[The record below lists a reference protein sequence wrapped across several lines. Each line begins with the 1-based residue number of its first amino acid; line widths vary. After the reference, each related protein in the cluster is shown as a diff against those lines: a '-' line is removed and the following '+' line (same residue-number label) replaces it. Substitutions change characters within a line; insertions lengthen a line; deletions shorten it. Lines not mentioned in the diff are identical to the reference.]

1 MFEQRRHRKIFIPVV
16 AFLIIV
22 SVIFYFS
29 DRLTLYFF
37 TATKYSKT
45 KTPAMYVIPI
55 AREIQRTHKTFS
67 TPYLLSYENIKL
79 QIPWEFKEKSESIFT
94 TFYVFRNKK
103 GIVISQQG
111 EDESFRQ
118 KLLDEG
124 PLELQKAKFIYGEE
138 NLKSEYAVSNL
149 ILHTT
154 PDQFSISKPA
164 PENEKIIPLLML
176 KGLYSVYGNVIY
188 KFNLDNVRGFQFGN
202 PQTTKNIYVHLFN
215 EKYQVIRLHFIAA
228 TQAEIDY
235 ILSSLELYPD

>member
-1 MFEQRRHRKIFIPVV
+1 MFEQLRHRKVLIPIV

-22 SVIFYFS
+22 SLVFYFS

-37 TATKYSKT
+37 SATNYSKT
-45 KTPAMYVIPI
+45 KTPELYIIPI
-55 AREIQRTHKTFS
+55 AREIQVSNETLS
-67 TPYLLSYENIKL
+67 TPYLLAYESVKL
-79 QIPWEFKEKSESIFT
+79 KIPWALKEKSDSVFS
-94 TFYVFRNKK
+94 TFYLFRNKK

-118 KLLDEG
+118 RLFREE
-124 PLELQKAKFIYGEE
+124 PLEVQNSKFHYREE
-138 NLKSEYAVSNL
+138 DLKSEYAVSNL

-154 PDQFSISKPA
+154 PEQFSIFRPA
-164 PENEKIIPLLML
+164 PENARIIALLML

-188 KFNLDNVRGFQFGN
+188 KFSLGNVRGFQFGN

-215 EKYQVIRLHFIAA
+215 EKDQVFRLHFIAA

-235 ILSSLELYPD
+235 ILSSAEFNDI

>member
-1 MFEQRRHRKIFIPVV
+1 MFEQAKHRKVFIPVV

-22 SVIFYFS
+22 SIVFYFS

-37 TATKYSKT
+37 IATKYSKT

-55 AREIQRTHKTFS
+55 AREILPSNETFS
-67 TPYLLSYENIKL
+67 TPYLLSYESVKL
-79 QIPWEFKEKSESIFT
+79 KIPWELKEKSESVFT
-94 TFYVFRNKK
+94 TFYVFRNRK

-111 EDESFRQ
+111 KDESFRQ
-118 KLLDEG
+118 RLLDEES
-124 PLELQKAKFIYGEE
+124 LEVQKSKFLYGEE

-154 PDQFSISKPA
+154 PDQFRISRPA
-164 PENEKIIPLLML
+164 PENEKMIPLLML

-188 KFNLDNVRGFQFGN
+188 KFNLDNVRCFQFGN

-215 EKYQVIRLHFIAA
+215 EKDQVFRLHFIAA

-235 ILSSLELYPD
+235 ILSSIEFN

>member
-1 MFEQRRHRKIFIPVV
+1 MFEQQRHRKIFIPVV

-37 TATKYSKT
+37 TATEYSKT

-55 AREIQRTHKTFS
+55 AREIQRNHKTVS
-67 TPYLLSYENIKL
+67 TPYSLSYENIKL
-79 QIPWEFKEKSESIFT
+79 QIPWEFKEKSESIFS

-118 KLLDEG
+118 KLINEG
-124 PLELQKAKFIYGEE
+124 PLKTQKAKFIYGEE
-138 NLKSEYAVSNL
+138 NLKSEYTVSNL

-154 PDQFSISKPA
+154 PDQFSISRPA
-164 PENEKIIPLLML
+164 SENEKIIPLLML

-215 EKYQVIRLHFIAA
+215 NEYQIFRLHFIAA

-235 ILSSLELYPD
+235 I

>member
-1 MFEQRRHRKIFIPVV
+1 
-16 AFLIIV
+16 
-22 SVIFYFS
+22 
-29 DRLTLYFF
+29 
-37 TATKYSKT
+37 
-45 KTPAMYVIPI
+45 MYVIPI
-55 AREIQRTHKTFS
+55 AREIQQSNETFS
-67 TPYLLSYENIKL
+67 TPYLLSYESVKL
-79 QIPWEFKEKSESIFT
+79 KIPWELRETSESIFS

-118 KLLDEG
+118 KLLDAE
-124 PLELQKAKFIYGEE
+124 PLEVQKAKFLYGKE

-154 PDQFSISKPA
+154 PEQFSISRPV

-202 PQTTKNIYVHLFN
+202 PQTTKNIYVHFFN
-215 EKYQVIRLHFIAA
+215 EKNQVFRLHFIAA
-228 TQAEIDY
+228 TQAEIDF
-235 ILSSLELYPD
+235 ILSSIEIT

>member
-1 MFEQRRHRKIFIPVV
+1 MFEQARHRKVFIPVV

-22 SVIFYFS
+22 SIVFYFS

-37 TATKYSKT
+37 IATKYSKT

-55 AREIQRTHKTFS
+55 AREILPSNETFS
-67 TPYLLSYENIKL
+67 TPYLLSYESVKL
-79 QIPWEFKEKSESIFT
+79 KIPWELKEKSESIFST
-94 TFYVFRNKK
+94 LYVFRNKK

-118 KLLDEG
+118 RLLDEE
-124 PLELQKAKFIYGEE
+124 PLEVQKSKFQYGEA

-154 PDQFSISKPA
+154 PDQFRISRPA
-164 PENEKIIPLLML
+164 PENEKMIPLLML

-188 KFNLDNVRGFQFGN
+188 KFNLDNVRCFQFGN

-215 EKYQVIRLHFIAA
+215 DKYQVFRLHFIAA

-235 ILSSLELYPD
+235 ILSSIEFN

>member
-1 MFEQRRHRKIFIPVV
+1 MFEQLRHRKIFIPVA

-22 SVIFYFS
+22 SIVFYFS

-45 KTPAMYVIPI
+45 KTPAMYLIPI
-55 AREIQRTHKTFS
+55 AREIQLSNETFS
-67 TPYLLSYENIKL
+67 SPYLLSYESVKL
-79 QIPWEFKEKSESIFT
+79 KIPWELKEKTESIFS
-94 TFYVFRNKK
+94 TFYIFRNKK

-118 KLLDEG
+118 RLLDEE
-124 PLELQKAKFIYGEE
+124 PLEVQKSKFLYGEE
-138 NLKSEYAVSNL
+138 TLKSEYAVSSL

-154 PDQFSISKPA
+154 PDQFSISRPA
-164 PENEKIIPLLML
+164 PENAGIIPLLML

-188 KFNLDNVRGFQFGN
+188 KFNLDNVRCFQFGN

-215 EKYQVIRLHFIAA
+215 EKDQVFRLHFIAA

-235 ILSSLELYPD
+235 ILSTIEFN

>member
-1 MFEQRRHRKIFIPVV
+1 MFEQQRHRKIFIPVV

-37 TATKYSKT
+37 IATKYSKT

-55 AREIQRTHKTFS
+55 EREIQRTHKTFS
-67 TPYLLSYENIKL
+67 TPYLLSYESVKL
-79 QIPWEFKEKSESIFT
+79 NIPWELKEKSESIFS
-94 TFYVFRNKK
+94 TFYAFKNKK

-111 EDESFRQ
+111 EDENFRQ
-118 KLLDEG
+118 KLLDDES
-124 PLELQKAKFIYGEE
+124 LEVQNAKSLYGEE

-154 PDQFSISKPA
+154 PDQFSISRPA

-188 KFNLDNVRGFQFGN
+188 KFNLDNIRGFQFGN
-202 PQTTKNIYVHLFN
+202 PQTTKNIYVHLFS
-215 EKYQVIRLHFIAA
+215 ESDQVIRLHFIAG

-235 ILSSLELYPD
+235 ILSSIEFL

>member
-1 MFEQRRHRKIFIPVV
+1 MFEQQRHRKIFIPVV

-22 SVIFYFS
+22 SIILYFS

-37 TATKYSKT
+37 TATQYSKS

-55 AREIQRTHKTFS
+55 AREILPPNETFS
-67 TPYLLSYENIKL
+67 TPYLLSYESVKL
-79 QIPWEFKEKSESIFT
+79 KIPWELKEKSESIFS

-118 KLLDEG
+118 RLLDEE
-124 PLELQKAKFIYGEE
+124 PLEVQKSKFQYGEE

-188 KFNLDNVRGFQFGN
+188 KFNLDNIRGFQFGD

-215 EKYQVIRLHFIAA
+215 EKDQIVRLHFIAA

-235 ILSSLELYPD
+235 ILSSIEF

>member
-1 MFEQRRHRKIFIPVV
+1 MFEQLRHRKVFIPVA

-22 SVIFYFS
+22 SIVFYFS

-37 TATKYSKT
+37 IATKYSKT
-45 KTPAMYVIPI
+45 KKPAMYVIPI
-55 AREIQRTHKTFS
+55 AREIQLSNETFS
-67 TPYLLSYENIKL
+67 TPYLLSYESVKL
-79 QIPWEFKEKSESIFT
+79 KIPWELKEKSESIFS

-118 KLLDEG
+118 RLLDEE
-124 PLELQKAKFIYGEE
+124 PLEVQKSKLLYGEE

-154 PDQFSISKPA
+154 PDQFSISRPA
-164 PENEKIIPLLML
+164 PENAGIIPLLML
-176 KGLYSVYGNVIY
+176 KGLYSVYGKVIY
-188 KFNLDNVRGFQFGN
+188 KFNLDNVRCFQFGN
-202 PQTTKNIYVHLFN
+202 PQTTKNIYVHIFN
-215 EKYQVIRLHFIAA
+215 DKDQVFRLHFIAA

-235 ILSSLELYPD
+235 ILSSIEFN

>member
-1 MFEQRRHRKIFIPVV
+1 MFEQQRHRKIFIPVV

-22 SVIFYFS
+22 SVILYFS

-37 TATKYSKT
+37 TTTKYSKT

-55 AREIQRTHKTFS
+55 SREIQRTHKTIS

-79 QIPWEFKEKSESIFT
+79 QIPWEFKEKSESMFS

-118 KLLDEG
+118 KLLNEG
-124 PLELQKAKFIYGEE
+124 PLKVQKAKFLYGEE

-154 PDQFSISKPA
+154 PDQFSISRPA

-176 KGLYSVYGNVIY
+176 KGLYSVYGDVIY
-188 KFNLDNVRGFQFGN
+188 KLNLDNLRGFQFGN
-202 PQTTKNIYVHLFN
+202 PKTTKNIYVHLFN
-215 EKYQVIRLHFIAA
+215 EKDQIFRLHFIAA

-235 ILSSLELYPD
+235 ILSSIEFTN

>member
-1 MFEQRRHRKIFIPVV
+1 MFEQLRHRKIFIPVA

-22 SVIFYFS
+22 SIVFYFS

-45 KTPAMYVIPI
+45 KTPAMYLIPI
-55 AREIQRTHKTFS
+55 AREIQLSNETFS
-67 TPYLLSYENIKL
+67 SPYLLSYESVKL
-79 QIPWEFKEKSESIFT
+79 KIPWELKEKTESIFS

-118 KLLDEG
+118 RLLDEE
-124 PLELQKAKFIYGEE
+124 PLEVQKSKFLYGEE
-138 NLKSEYAVSNL
+138 TLKSEYAVSSL

-154 PDQFSISKPA
+154 PDQFSISRPA
-164 PENEKIIPLLML
+164 PENAGIIPLLML

-188 KFNLDNVRGFQFGN
+188 KFNLDNVRCFQFGN

-215 EKYQVIRLHFIAA
+215 EKDQVFRLHFIAA

-235 ILSSLELYPD
+235 ILSTIEFN